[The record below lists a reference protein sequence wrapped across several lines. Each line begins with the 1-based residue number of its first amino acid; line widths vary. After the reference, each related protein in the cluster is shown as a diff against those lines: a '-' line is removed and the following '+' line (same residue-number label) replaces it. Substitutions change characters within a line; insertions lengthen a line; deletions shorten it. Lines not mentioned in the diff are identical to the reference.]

1 RSHRAPRPQRLATA
15 PSRTWPPGCS
25 TGRCGTPSGG
35 HECAVGFLAA
45 RPWSPRPDRQFRF
58 PRGLLPF
65 PRGLLGFPRSLL
77 PFPRGLLPFPRG
89 LLPFPRGLLPFPRGL
104 LPFPRG
110 LLGFPRSLVSF
121 SRATVAPSHA
131 CSSHVPCQPFQGL
144 AAQWAAAGPCAST
157 AGDY

>member
-1 RSHRAPRPQRLATA
+1 SAARVWSMPSLSGRANAL
-15 PSRTWPPGCS
+15 WPPGQ
-25 TGRCGTPSGG
+25 GRRAG
-35 HECAVGFLAA
+35 HRIRA
-45 RPWSPRPDRQFRF
+45 RW
-58 PRGLLPF
+58 
-65 PRGLLGFPRSLL
+65 LGLL

-89 LLPFPRGLLPFPRGL
+89 LLPFPRGLLPFPRGLLPFPRGLLGFPRGL